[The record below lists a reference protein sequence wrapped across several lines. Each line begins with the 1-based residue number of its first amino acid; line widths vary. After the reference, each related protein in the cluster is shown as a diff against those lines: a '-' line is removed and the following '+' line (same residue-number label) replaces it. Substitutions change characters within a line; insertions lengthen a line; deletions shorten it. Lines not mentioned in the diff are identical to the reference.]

1 MYAGVE
7 VKFMRIIIPG
17 EPVAKGRPKF
27 TKRGF
32 TYTPAKT
39 EAAEKYIRAFVSGY
53 PSFAPG
59 LPLAM
64 SIDFYLTKPK
74 SVGKKR
80 EFPTTRPD
88 IDNYIKLVFDS
99 LNGVLFDD
107 DSQIISLLASKKYGD
122 PARIELEINEVLI

>member
-1 MYAGVE
+1 MSLEITSIKV
-7 VKFMRIIIPG
+7 IIPM
-17 EPVAKGRPKF
+17 EPIAKGRPKF

-32 TYTPAKT
+32 TYTPTKT
-39 EAAEKYIRAFVSGY
+39 RDAEKSIRAFVSGC

-64 SIDFYLTKPK
+64 SIDFYLPKPK

-88 IDNYIKLVFDS
+88 IDNYVKLVLDS
-99 LNGVLFDD
+99 LSGILFHDD
-107 DSQIISLLASKKYGD
+107 GQIVGLLAWKKYGH
-122 PARIELEINEVLI
+122 PSRIEIIIEEIKC

>member
-1 MYAGVE
+1 MSIETTSIKVT
-7 VKFMRIIIPG
+7 IPM

-32 TYTPAKT
+32 AYTPAKT
-39 EAAEKYIRAFVSGY
+39 KDAEKFIRAFVSGY
-53 PSFAPG
+53 PKFATG

-64 SIDFYLTKPK
+64 SIDFYLSKPK

-88 IDNYIKLVFDS
+88 IDNYCKLILDS
-99 LNGVLFDD
+99 LNGVLFHDD
-107 DSQIISLLASKKYGD
+107 GQIIRLLARKEYGS
-122 PARIELEINEVLI
+122 PSRIEISIEEVK